1 MSEFEKSPENELK
14 ESPEIEKPRK
24 SERLFIL
31 IGLLWLVLGGFIL
44 YQLPETRSNFI
55 TIEWETETE
64 TDTAGFNVYRA
75 PSDGAEC
82 ADVLK
87 ETYVQVNNQL
97 INSEGTAT
105 SGARYSYRDASVQ
118 RGVDYCYQLEDIELS
133 GTTTR
138 HDPIVGPR
146 LRRID
151 RVLYMILAPVS
162 LIVGTWL
169 IISGLRKG
177 E

>member
-1 MSEFEKSPENELK
+1 M
-14 ESPEIEKPRK
+14 
-24 SERLFIL
+24 
-31 IGLLWLVLGGFIL
+31 
-44 YQLPETRSNFI
+44 
-55 TIEWETETE
+55 
-64 TDTAGFNVYRA
+64 
-75 PSDGAEC
+75 
-82 ADVLK
+82 
-87 ETYVQVNNQL
+87 QVNNQL

>member
-87 ETYVQVNNQL
+87 ET
-97 INSEGTAT
+97 
-105 SGARYSYRDASVQ
+105 
-118 RGVDYCYQLEDIELS
+118 
-133 GTTTR
+133 
-138 HDPIVGPR
+138 
-146 LRRID
+146 
-151 RVLYMILAPVS
+151 
-162 LIVGTWL
+162 
-169 IISGLRKG
+169 
-177 E
+177 